1 MKLRVEFVLL
11 SVLIVALARSASSH
25 ADDDPTGSTRS
36 VEPCE
41 IEVIDRLTG
50 WPVPMIEI
58 ETTNQLKFVSDNS
71 GRIAFDAPEL
81 MGTSTWLHVRGH
93 GYSVPKDGFGY
104 RGVRVKP
111 EAGGKIQIVVDRD
124 QLAMRL
130 GRLTGAGIYA
140 ESQKLGYELD
150 WKESGV
156 MGCDSVQNATHLG
169 NRFWAWGDTNL
180 PSYPLGRFHMTGAT
194 TLLSEPLPVL
204 PPVRVA
210 YQYFRG
216 SDSVPRNLAEFP
228 GDGPTWLTGLVS
240 IPDQD
245 GIDKLV
251 ACYSKIRPPMTEYER
266 GLCVWNE
273 QAKRFDR
280 LKVLWRKV
288 DDEKELSLAMPTG
301 HACFKTDE
309 AGARWVYFGDP
320 LPTLR
325 CKADYESWSDPSSWI
340 TLQPQATIP
349 ARHSNDQIAPH
360 RGAMIWHP
368 AVEKWVSIFTQY
380 GGDRSF
386 LGEIWLAIADDP
398 EGPWRDAVKVAGH
411 EQYTFYNPQVHPV
424 FHDGEQPVVLFE
436 ATYTK
441 TFSKTKEATP
451 RWDYNQVLYRVN
463 IDDVIMKDREGD
475 QE

>member
-1 MKLRVEFVLL
+1 MDWGVRENVVKRFAIGNEMKSRVYFVLL
-11 SVLIVALARSASSH
+11 IFLFVSLERSASSH
-25 ADDDPTGSTRS
+25 ADDPKGSVRS
-36 VEPCE
+36 VTPCE
-41 IEVIDRLTG
+41 IEVIDRKTG

-111 EAGGKIQIVVDRD
+111 EAGEKIQIVVDRD

-169 NRFWAWGDTNL
+169 ARFWAWGDTNL
-180 PSYPLGRFHMTGAT
+180 PAYPLGRFHMTGAST
-194 TLLSEPLPVL
+194 SLSEPLPVS

-216 SDSVPRNLAEFP
+216 SDSLPRNLAEFT

-240 IPDQD
+240 IPAKE

-251 ACYSKIRPPMTEYER
+251 ACYSKIRP
-266 GLCVWNE
+266 
-273 QAKRFDR
+273 
-280 LKVLWRKV
+280 
-288 DDEKELSLAMPTG
+288 
-301 HACFKTDE
+301 
-309 AGARWVYFGDP
+309 
-320 LPTLR
+320 
-325 CKADYESWSDPSSWI
+325 
-340 TLQPQATIP
+340 
-349 ARHSNDQIAPH
+349 
-360 RGAMIWHP
+360 
-368 AVEKWVSIFTQY
+368 
-380 GGDRSF
+380 
-386 LGEIWLAIADDP
+386 ADD
-398 EGPWRDAVKVAGH
+398 
-411 EQYTFYNPQVHPV
+411 
-424 FHDGEQPVVLFE
+424 
-436 ATYTK
+436 
-441 TFSKTKEATP
+441 
-451 RWDYNQVLYRVN
+451 RV
-463 IDDVIMKDREGD
+463 
-475 QE
+475 